1 MQRCRAMLF
10 AAIAL
15 GLALG
20 MTGCGSETPEGEVKR
35 YMKAMESG
43 NASTMLSLMSPE
55 QRKAYKN
62 ASSERKEF
70 FREQV
75 SRMAKAMREE
85 TKGIKSVK
93 ILERNIN
100 GDTARI
106 KAETTFR
113 NGDVTTSTLVLQRYG
128 KDWCLPNLTM

>member
-1 MQRCRAMLF
+1 MQRCRAVLF

-35 YMKAMESG
+35 YMKALESG
-43 NASTMLSLMSPE
+43 SASTIVSLMSPE
-55 QRKAYKN
+55 QRKAYKD

-75 SRMAKAMREE
+75 SSMAKAMREE

-100 GDTARI
+100 GDSARI
-106 KAETTFR
+106 KTETTFR
-113 NGDVTTSTLVLQRYG
+113 NGDVSTATIELRRYG